1 MAKHFF
7 AKLFLCEHIV
17 PLEGKKSVA
26 VQHAMLVGFLVLLC
40 LHKEV
45 PSKEVVYN
53 RNLLHSRTFYTII
66 ITKTYQKNQKEGHPM
81 QLPDKKYIASFDID
95 AQNTFTPVC
104 PDELPVAEGDQ
115 IADELNAQAKFTSL
129 RLGSRDAH
137 TMDALWLSDA
147 EHAPL
152 TPIEGHPDLDVRW
165 PAHAII
171 GTKGFDF
178 IAGLDPKAYDF
189 QIYKGIEPDKHPY
202 GACYHDLKNTL
213 STGAIEYLRCHGI
226 TTVICGGLAT
236 DYCVK
241 NTVLQLKA
249 AGFDVI
255 LNKAACR
262 GIAPETITAAM
273 DEMAAAGVKFVEC
286 AAELEA

>member
-1 MAKHFF
+1 MLLPAKKF
-7 AKLFLCEHIV
+7 V
-17 PLEGKKSVA
+17 
-26 VQHAMLVGFLVLLC
+26 
-40 LHKEV
+40 
-45 PSKEVVYN
+45 
-53 RNLLHSRTFYTII
+53 
-66 ITKTYQKNQKEGHPM
+66 
-81 QLPDKKYIASFDID
+81 ASFDID

-104 PDELPVAEGDQ
+104 PDELPVAEGDT
-115 IADELNAQAKFTSL
+115 IAPELNANARFASL

-137 TMDALWLSDA
+137 TLSALWLSDA

-152 TPIEGHPDLDVRW
+152 TPIAGHPDLDVRW

-178 IAGLDPKAYDF
+178 IDGLDPKAYDF
-189 QIYKGIEPDKHPY
+189 QIFKGIEPDKHPY
-202 GACYHDLKNTL
+202 GACYHDLQDKL

-241 NTVLQLKA
+241 NTVLQLKR

-262 GIAPETITAAM
+262 GIAPETVAAALE
-273 DEMAAAGVKFVEC
+273 EMQAAGVRLAAS
-286 AAELEA
+286 AAELEQE

>member
-1 MAKHFF
+1 M
-7 AKLFLCEHIV
+7 
-17 PLEGKKSVA
+17 
-26 VQHAMLVGFLVLLC
+26 
-40 LHKEV
+40 
-45 PSKEVVYN
+45 
-53 RNLLHSRTFYTII
+53 NLP
-66 ITKTYQKNQKEGHPM
+66 E
-81 QLPDKKYIASFDID
+81 KKYIASFDID

-104 PDELPVAEGDQ
+104 PNELPVAEGDQ
-115 IADELNAQAKFTSL
+115 IADELNAQAKFASL

-213 STGAIEYLRCHGI
+213 STGAIEFLRCHGI

-262 GIAPETITAAM
+262 GIAPDTIAAAM
-273 DEMAAAGVKFVEC
+273 EEMAAAGVKFVEC

>member
-1 MAKHFF
+1 MK
-7 AKLFLCEHIV
+7 
-17 PLEGKKSVA
+17 
-26 VQHAMLVGFLVLLC
+26 
-40 LHKEV
+40 
-45 PSKEVVYN
+45 
-53 RNLLHSRTFYTII
+53 
-66 ITKTYQKNQKEGHPM
+66 
-81 QLPDKKYIASFDID
+81 LPDKKYIASFDID

-115 IADELNAQAKFTSL
+115 IAGELNAQAQFASL
-129 RLGSRDAH
+129 RLASRDAH
-137 TMDALWLSDA
+137 STCALWLSD
-147 EHAPL
+147 EQNPPL
-152 TPIEGHPDLDVRW
+152 SPIAGHPDLDIRW

-178 IAGLDPKAYDF
+178 IEGLDPAAYDF
-189 QIYKGIEPDKHPY
+189 QVFKGIEPDKHPY

-255 LNKAACR
+255 LNLAACR
-262 GIAPETITAAM
+262 GIAPDTVSQAIK
-273 DEMAAAGVKFVEC
+273 EMRDAGVQIISC
-286 AAELEA
+286 AAELTK

>member
-1 MAKHFF
+1 MLLPAKKF
-7 AKLFLCEHIV
+7 V
-17 PLEGKKSVA
+17 
-26 VQHAMLVGFLVLLC
+26 
-40 LHKEV
+40 
-45 PSKEVVYN
+45 
-53 RNLLHSRTFYTII
+53 
-66 ITKTYQKNQKEGHPM
+66 
-81 QLPDKKYIASFDID
+81 ASFDID

-104 PDELPVAEGDQ
+104 PDELPVAEGDT
-115 IADELNAQAKFTSL
+115 IAPELNTNARFASL

-137 TMDALWLSDA
+137 TLSALWLSDA

-152 TPIEGHPDLDVRW
+152 TPIAGHPDLDVRW

-178 IAGLDPKAYDF
+178 IDGLDPKAYDF
-189 QIYKGIEPDKHPY
+189 QIFKGIEPDKHPY
-202 GACYHDLKNTL
+202 GACYHDLQDKL

-241 NTVLQLKA
+241 NTVLQLKR

-262 GIAPETITAAM
+262 GIAPETVAAALE
-273 DEMAAAGVKFVEC
+273 EMQAAGVRLAAS
-286 AAELEA
+286 AAELQQE